1 MDALAVIEIF
11 IGGVMAFMGY
21 RLFVDVLRV
30 WGFLIG
36 GIIGVFVTLLL
47 RLPGWINLFAFK
59 LPLADEIVVVTLSM
73 VIGFVVFGALGAVFA
88 NRIKV
93 LLAFMIGF
101 GAAYAVGSFL
111 YNMLTGGS
119 NLLLALAFGT
129 VIGLLGVRW
138 EEVVL
143 IIATA
148 FLGSAVFIFG
158 IMGIIPGI
166 NNIIATILFF
176 LAGFF
181 GAAAQ
186 YRDAHAG

>member
-1 MDALAVIEIF
+1 MDPLAIIEIF
-11 IGGVMAFMGY
+11 LGAVTAFMGY

-30 WGFLIG
+30 WGFIIG
-36 GIIGVFVTLLL
+36 GIIGLIGTWLL
-47 RLPGWINLFAFK
+47 RLPSLTNLFAVR

-73 VIGFVVFGALGAVFA
+73 AIGFVVLGVLGAIFA

-111 YNMLTGGS
+111 YFMLTGNT
-119 NLLLALAFGT
+119 NLLLALGFGAL
-129 VIGLLGVRW
+129 IGLLGVRW
-138 EEVVL
+138 EEVV
-143 IIATA
+143 IIVSTA
-148 FLGSAVFIFG
+148 FLGAAVLIFG
-158 IMGIIPGI
+158 VLGILTGI

>member
-1 MDALAVIEIF
+1 MDALAILEIF
-11 IGGVMAFMGY
+11 LGGVMAFMGY

-30 WGFLIG
+30 WGFIIG
-36 GIIGVFVTLLL
+36 GIIGILLTWLL
-47 RLPGWINLFAFK
+47 RIPALSNLFAVR
-59 LPLADEIVVVTLSM
+59 LPLGGGIINVTLTMLIGIVV
-73 VIGFVVFGALGAVFA
+73 IGALGAIFA
-88 NRIKV
+88 NRIKM

-101 GAAYAVGSFL
+101 GAAYLVGSFL
-111 YNMLTGGS
+111 YNMLTGS
-119 NLLLALAFGT
+119 TNLLLALGFGA

-143 IIATA
+143 IVSTA
-148 FLGSAVFIFG
+148 FLGSAVLIFG
-158 IMGIIPGI
+158 ILAIIPGI